1 MRMKLITMKNLTFA
15 CLFIFTLFSCVTEKS
30 FYRDFKK
37 EELVGKTPNEKVFII
52 KKNGEKISG
61 EKLSYSKY
69 SVWRIQQKE
78 DWIAVDG
85 KKVNTEDIQAIQKEE
100 GFMRYYDE
108 SKTSRVLVTRLRY
121 GKINLYD
128 YTGVSYSGNIKDY
141 YHLYVFEKG
150 DNILRPLYFES
161 FANAISDNP
170 DVLQKFKQLFPK
182 SKVLASDEKGNLK
195 GLITVVDLYN
205 SQN

>member
-1 MRMKLITMKNLTFA
+1 MKNLAFV
-15 CLFIFTLFSCVTEKS
+15 CLFIVCLLSCVTEKS
-30 FYRDFKK
+30 FYRDFNK
-37 EELVGKTPNEKVFII
+37 EALVGKVPNEKVFVI

-61 EKLSYSKY
+61 EKLTYSKY
-69 SVWRIQQKE
+69 SIWRVQQKE

-85 KKVNTEDIQAIQKEE
+85 KKVNNEDIQAIQTN
-100 GFMRYYDE
+100 DE
-108 SKTSRVLVTRLRY
+108 FKKFYKDSKNMVRSVTRLRF
-121 GKINLYD
+121 GKINLYTYVD
-128 YTGVSYSGNIKDY
+128 VSYSGNIKDY

-150 DNILRPLYFES
+150 DDILRPLYFES